1 MGLRFL
7 WVSGSDPKEAS
18 RAGDGK
24 AGGDDPDLAV
34 STESFSS
41 TSGALF
47 EVALY
52 LSLIHI

>member
-41 TSGALF
+41 ISGALF
-47 EVALY
+47 EVDLY
-52 LSLIHI
+52 